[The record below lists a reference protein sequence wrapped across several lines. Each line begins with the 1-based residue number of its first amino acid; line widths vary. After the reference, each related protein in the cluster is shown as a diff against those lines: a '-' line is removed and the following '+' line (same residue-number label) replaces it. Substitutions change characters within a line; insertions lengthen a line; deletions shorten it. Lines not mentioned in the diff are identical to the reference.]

1 MPHISFGS
9 TKLFLSDLLREAATG
24 RLQLPD
30 FQRGW
35 VWDHGQV
42 DQPGKSSVI
51 RKVLRSVTFT
61 FLFLGLPSVTGA
73 QGANPLLAVDT
84 SSPQATMRTF
94 QQITDAVEIAAIE
107 LRSAPSPA
115 KQAELERLMQKAL
128 VMLDLSQVSP
138 TARRD
143 AGGDAIA
150 FLVDVLR
157 RIEVPPLEAIPD
169 AGAFP
174 DIEKPA
180 SWSVPGSE
188 ITISRLMEGP
198 KKGRFVFDAETVARA
213 GEFYSLTKDLPLRVP
228 SQVPSWREAQLQL
241 HGWMIPATLVNIL
254 PDELKVPV
262 LDTPL
267 WKVIATLSIVLFLA
281 AVVLLLRRFTE
292 PKREEYSPA
301 SYLRRLLM
309 PVVMMVA
316 VIGAKFLIS
325 EQVNVIGDFAKMM
338 EFMLA
343 IAFYVA
349 GAWAAWLAICLVIEW
364 IIQSP
369 TIPDQSLD
377 ANLLRLLARIVGILT
392 VASIAAYGAQQL
404 GLPVLGVLAGLGV
417 GGLAVALAAQSS
429 IENLI
434 GGLNLYADRPIRVG
448 DFCEYAGI
456 KGHVEHIG
464 LRSTRLR
471 ALDRT
476 VTSVPNSLLAKMHVT
491 NYALRDQ
498 MLFQHVLDLR
508 YETTTGQLRALGTG
522 IHTFLS
528 SHPKVR
534 QDIALPR
541 VHVVGFGDWSIK
553 VEVYAY
559 VDATEVPKFLAI
571 QEELAV
577 AVIELVR
584 KSGAEF
590 AFPSQTTYLAQ
601 DTTGKTS
608 FPFPELGV
616 GERAS
621 R

>member
-1 MPHISFGS
+1 MPHISFDS

-51 RKVLRSVTFT
+51 RKVLRSVAFT

-476 VTSVPNSLLAKMHVT
+476 VTSVPNSLLAKMQVT

-559 VDATEVPKFLAI
+559 VDATELPKFLAI

-608 FPFPELGV
+608 FRFPELGV

>member
-1 MPHISFGS
+1 MLDCKRDRNGHI
-9 TKLFLSDLLREAATG
+9 
-24 RLQLPD
+24 
-30 FQRGW
+30 
-35 VWDHGQV
+35 
-42 DQPGKSSVI
+42 DQHGKSIVI
-51 RKVLRSVTFT
+51 RIVLRSVAFA
-61 FLFLGLPSVTGA
+61 FLVFGLPNVAGA

-94 QQITDAVEIAAIE
+94 QHITDAVEIAAIE
-107 LRSAPSPA
+107 LRSAPSPV
-115 KQAELERLMQKAL
+115 KQAEVERLMQKAL
-128 VMLDLSQVSP
+128 SMLDLSQVPP

-143 AGGDAIA
+143 AGGDAIV

-169 AGAFP
+169 AGAFS
-174 DIEKPA
+174 DVEKPA

-198 KKGRFVFDAETVARA
+198 KKGHFVFDAETVARA
-213 GEFYSLTKDLPLRVP
+213 GEFYTLTKHLPLRVP
-228 SQVPSWREAQLQL
+228 SQVPSWREAQLQS
-241 HGWMIPATLVNIL
+241 HGWMIPTTLVNGL
-254 PDELKVPV
+254 PDELKGPV

-267 WKVIATLSIVLFLA
+267 WKVIGTLGIVLFLA
-281 AVVLLLRRFTE
+281 AVVLLLRRLTE
-292 PKREEYSPA
+292 PKPEEYSPA

-309 PVVMMVA
+309 PIAVMIA
-316 VIGAKFLIS
+316 IFGAKFLVS
-325 EQVNVIGDFAKMM
+325 EQLNVIGAFAEIT
-338 EFMLA
+338 EFTLA

-349 GAWAAWLAICLVIEW
+349 AAWAAWLSIFVVIEW
-364 IIQSP
+364 IIKTP

-508 YETTTGQLRALGTG
+508 YETTTEQLRALSTG
-522 IHTFLS
+522 IRTFLS

-541 VHVVGFGDWSIK
+541 VHVIGFGDWSIK

-559 VDATEVPKFLAI
+559 VDATELPRFLAI

-577 AVIELVR
+577 AIIDLVR

-601 DTTGKTS
+601 DTTEKTS
-608 FPFPELGV
+608 FRFAKLGAS
-616 GERAS
+616 ERAS